1 MLGTGDDALGTG
13 NHDTDKEVPARA
25 VGIRDA
31 ECSVL
36 SVDCVLPSIVSQVV
50 PALEAQWTL
59 ERMLGSGAQGAVWA
73 ARNQVDQTWSV
84 AVKLAKAGDAA
95 REVAAYRRLCLFEMH
110 PNLLEF
116 HFAYYDRQQKR
127 ANRK

>member
-1 MLGTGDDALGTG
+1 MHALTAPMLGTGDDALGIG

-95 REVAAYRRLCLFEMH
+95 RECHWPASR
-110 PNLLEF
+110 
-116 HFAYYDRQQKR
+116 
-127 ANRK
+127 